1 MDRKVNTI
9 PCQEHDTLPLQRA
22 ECTRQEGLRIRHSRN
37 LSRCSINADVQPL
50 ELFELDAELHMES
63 QGKHDSRQ
71 IADCTMQAGLRT
83 RHSRNTS
90 RCSINS
96 DVQPSELDAEPQM
109 ESQGKQDSPRA
120 DCTMPEVHRIRHG
133 KNICI

>member
-1 MDRKVNTI
+1 MESNESQSKLDILT
-9 PCQEHDTLPLQRA
+9 RA

-50 ELFELDAELHMES
+50 ELSELDAELES
-63 QGKHDSRQ
+63 QGKHDSWQR
-71 IADCTMQAGLRT
+71 ADCTMQAGLRI

-96 DVQPSELDAEPQM
+96 DVQPSELDAELQM
-109 ESQGKQDSPRA
+109 EPQGKHDSPRA
-120 DCTMPEVHRIRHG
+120 DCTMPAVHRIRHG
-133 KNICI
+133 KHICI

>member
-1 MDRKVNTI
+1 MESQGK
-9 PCQEHDTLPLQRA
+9 HDTLPRA

-37 LSRCSINADVQPL
+37 LSRCSINADVEQPL

-63 QGKHDSRQ
+63 PGKQDSWQR
-71 IADCTMQAGLRT
+71 ADCTMQAGLRI

-96 DVQPSELDAEPQM
+96 DVQPSELDAELQM
-109 ESQGKQDSPRA
+109 EPQGKHDSPRA
-120 DCTMPEVHRIRHG
+120 DCTMPAVHRIRHG
-133 KNICI
+133 KHICI